1 MNLNKLDL
9 KIKKLWY
16 LGFTLLFILLL
27 LPFVL
32 PQIIVGF
39 ILPLTIVGVIVCGSL
54 GVLLFWFPSLMY
66 NRYTYSYD
74 EKRIQIN
81 RGVIF
86 KHEIVIPVCQIQDL
100 HLNQGPLM
108 QILHLQ
114 SIEIST
120 AGSNYSINGID
131 NKKAKEFISELEN
144 YLNKRIEVLS
154 NEEIL

>member
-1 MNLNKLDL
+1 MNKLDL

-16 LGFTLLFILLL
+16 LGFSLLLVLLL

-32 PQIIVGF
+32 PQVFVGF
-39 ILPLTIVGVIVCGSL
+39 ILPLTIIGVIVCGPL
-54 GVLLFWFPSLMY
+54 GFLLLWLPSLMY
-66 NRYTYSYD
+66 NAYSYSYD

-81 RGVIF
+81 KGVIF

-108 QILHLQ
+108 QIMHLQ
-114 SIEIST
+114 SVEIST

-131 NKKAKEFISELEN
+131 NEKAKQFISELED

-154 NEEIL
+154 NEEIF